1 MQGRAKA
8 LTSTGQQS
16 DETARAREEGTGL
29 EGTGRTR
36 EAPLY
41 LTVKEAARYAGIGEG
56 TMRDYVA
63 SADPPPML
71 LVGRKRYLQ
80 RDGLERYLEER
91 QTWHYERKTR

>member
-1 MQGRAKA
+1 M
-8 LTSTGQQS
+8 
-16 DETARAREEGTGL
+16 

-41 LTVKEAARYAGIGEG
+41 LTVKQAAAYAGIGEG

-71 LVGRKRYLQ
+71 IVGRKRYLQ